1 MPSEALAKEG
11 FALRASQ
18 GRLHL
23 MAGLGGPI
31 PLRHE
36 KADRPALD

>member
-1 MPSEALAKEG
+1 MPSGALSEE
-11 FALRASQ
+11 
-18 GRLHL
+18 GRLYVL
-23 MAGLGGPI
+23 AGLGGPI